1 MATTRRVPLTGWA
14 WGVVAVII
22 LMGGA
27 LLTTVWTT
35 YAGVRDASAL
45 LLRGQIDAL
54 PQAVR
59 GELADLGGP
68 PTAEEL
74 SEFLEEQREAGLR
87 FIAVI
92 DPVTLT
98 TVSAGEALLGPIAFS
113 RTTRAEP
120 VYGHGRV
127 RVQFPSRQRRT
138 TAGTEPRRGGRL
150 WAIVIELEP
159 VQAEGLR
166 AAARRT
172 LGIGAVAATTLLI
185 VALGLVRWVLH
196 REARERQ
203 LERDRRLASLG
214 ELSAVLAHEIR
225 NPLASLKGNAQL
237 LAGLLPEGE
246 RTRQKADR
254 VVEEAVR
261 LETLT
266 NDLLDFV
273 RTGDIRRA
281 EVDPAALLRASAAS
295 VDAASIEVDGEGAPP
310 SWALDAERLRQ
321 ALTNLLENAV
331 QAGAPVR
338 ATVAK
343 SDGHLVFEV
352 RDAGPGVPPE
362 DLERIFEPFFSRRP
376 RGTGLGLA
384 VAKRMVELHRGTITV
399 ANAPGGGAVF
409 RVELPPA

>member
-14 WGVVAVII
+14 WAVVAVIG

-45 LLRGQIDAL
+45 LLRGQIETL
-54 PQAVR
+54 EQAVR
-59 GELADLGGP
+59 GELAELDGP
-68 PTAEEL
+68 PSPEEL
-74 SEFLEEQREAGLR
+74 SSFLEEQRGAGLR

-98 TVSAGEALLGPIAFS
+98 TVSAGEALLGPLS
-113 RTTRAEP
+113 VTRSQRVEP
-120 VYGHGRV
+120 VSGNGRV
-127 RVQFPSRQRRT
+127 RAQFIGRQRR
-138 TAGTEPRRGGRL
+138 AIDPRRGGRP
-150 WAIVIELEP
+150 WAIVMELEP

-166 AAARRT
+166 TAARRT

-185 VALGLVRWVLH
+185 VALGLVRWVLR

-246 RTRQKADR
+246 RTRQKAER
-254 VVEEAVR
+254 VVDEAVR

-295 VDAASIEVDGEGAPP
+295 VDADSIAVDGKGAPP
-310 SWALDAERLRQ
+310 TWALDAERLRQ

-338 ATVAK
+338 ATVAT

-352 RDAGPGVPPE
+352 RDAGPGVPVE
-362 DLERIFEPFFSRRP
+362 DQERIFEPFFTRRP
-376 RGTGLGLA
+376 RGNGLGLA
-384 VAKRMVELHRGTITV
+384 VAKRMIELHRGTISV